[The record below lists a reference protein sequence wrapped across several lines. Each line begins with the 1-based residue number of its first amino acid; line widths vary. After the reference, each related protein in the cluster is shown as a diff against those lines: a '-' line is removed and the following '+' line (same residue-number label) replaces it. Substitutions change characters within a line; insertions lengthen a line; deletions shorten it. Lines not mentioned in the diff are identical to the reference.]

1 MKTRSIS
8 RITALG
14 FWLLGSFLA
23 QAAEVSSRDW
33 QEGDLIFSSSK
44 QGQGEAIIAATGS
57 PFTHCGMVF
66 SKGGKWMVLE
76 AVQPV
81 GVVSLEG
88 FIAQSKSGKVTVRRL
103 KSPLSA
109 ASQRRAQKWAEAQVG
124 KNYDPRFLWDD
135 GNLYCSE
142 YLWKIYQRAGV
153 ELCAPRKF
161 RDYDLKKPAVVKIIK
176 QRFGGMEKVPLDEQV
191 VAPSDLAASPLLVDV
206 PPRP

>member
-1 MKTRSIS
+1 
-8 RITALG
+8 
-14 FWLLGSFLA
+14 
-23 QAAEVSSRDW
+23 
-33 QEGDLIFSSSK
+33 
-44 QGQGEAIIAATGS
+44 
-57 PFTHCGMVF
+57 
-66 SKGGKWMVLE
+66 MVLE

-81 GVVSLEG
+81 GIVSLED

-103 KSPLSA
+103 KSPLSVA
-109 ASQRRAQKWAEAQVG
+109 NQGRAKKWAEAQIG

-142 YLWKIYQRAGV
+142 YVWKIYQHAGV

-161 RDYDLKKPAVVKIIK
+161 RDYDLKKPVVEKIIK

-191 VAPSDLAASPLLVDV
+191 VAPSDLAASALLVDV